1 MGNVASPIWHWAK
14 CYERIVRDIL
24 NGAWKKKDTQT
35 KAVHY
40 WWGIS
45 SGMIDVICSKNLP
58 AGSRWLLELIKR
70 EIAQDGYNPFSAS
83 LTAQDGTVKN
93 TAGNSL
99 SPEEIITMNWLLDN
113 VEGEIPS
120 FEDLVE
126 EAQPMVVLQGL
137 RPPVR

>member
-1 MGNVASPIWHWAK
+1 
-14 CYERIVRDIL
+14 
-24 NGAWKKKDTQT
+24 
-35 KAVHY
+35 
-40 WWGIS
+40 
-45 SGMIDVICSKNLP
+45 MIDGICSKNLP